1 MRKSKGYIQRKLQKP
16 GTYLHRMKEVGM
28 NETRKY
34 LDTGKTHVKWT
45 RLLILF
51 AFKPRNMPIGNTVF
65 LIPTHDSY
73 SPSPSTLAHHN

>member
-1 MRKSKGYIQRKLQKP
+1 
-16 GTYLHRMKEVGM
+16 M

-73 SPSPSTLAHHN
+73 SPTPSTLAHHN